1 MKKRVTLIL
10 EVESEDEINMD
21 DKFIRQDLEQEISCA
36 SNRYEVISFRTQ
48 KLEREVKQDD

>member
-1 MKKRVTLIL
+1 MKKRVTIVL

-48 KLEREVKQDD
+48 KREKEMKQE